1 MVAARAILAAVLICI
16 AATAATVASASPS
29 RVVTQRAAMLSGGG
43 KPLNITP
50 RSLSLGSG
58 RVAYLQFSIPASWN
72 GSTILLRLT
81 AARRSSGISVRRV
94 LATWKRGKATHISPV
109 KALAAVSTGSLAAG
123 SKRSLDL
130 STILKA
136 GHSYTLRLSAPSGAA
151 TFSRIPYLQRST
163 PAAAVPSDPA
173 PSDPAPSDPAPSD
186 PAPIAG
192 STVNIA
198 AAGDISC
205 RPSDAAW
212 NGGLGIDSA
221 CRQSAVSS
229 LVLPTDAAV
238 LTLGDNQYPGGAL
251 ADFQSGFGSSWGAL
265 ASRLRPALGNHEYG
279 TAGAVGYFDYFS
291 SIGVGTGDRTKGYY
305 GTDVGSWRLLSL
317 NSNCTEVSC
326 SAGSVQEQWLRSELA
341 AARLAGKC
349 TLAYWHHPRASS
361 GSHGD
366 NLSVDALW
374 RAFHALGGDVVL
386 AGHDHNYQR
395 FDPLGAD
402 ASPASDG
409 PRSFVVGTGGRSHY
423 SVTTT
428 RAGSAKTITNTF
440 GLLRLGLSS
449 GSYSWQWSG
458 VAGAG
463 SDSGTGSCR

>member
-1 MVAARAILAAVLICI
+1 
-16 AATAATVASASPS
+16 
-29 RVVTQRAAMLSGGG
+29 MLSGGG

-50 RSLSLGSG
+50 RSLGLGSG

-94 LATWKRGKATHISPV
+94 LATWKSGKATHISPV

-123 SKRSLDL
+123 SKRFLNL

-136 GHSYTLRLSAPSGAA
+136 GHSYTLRLSAPSGRA
-151 TFSRIPYLQRST
+151 TLSPVPYLVR
-163 PAAAVPSDPA
+163 
-173 PSDPAPSDPAPSD
+173 
-186 PAPIAG
+186 G

-212 NGGLGIDSA
+212 NGGLGSA
-221 CRQSAVSS
+221 SECRQSAVSS

-238 LTLGDNQYPGGAL
+238 LTLGDNQYPSGAL
-251 ADFQSGFGSSWGAL
+251 ADFQSGFGSSWGTL
-265 ASRLRPALGNHEYG
+265 APRLRPALGNHEYG
-279 TAGAVGYFDYFS
+279 TAGAAGYFDYFA

-317 NSNCTEVSC
+317 NSNCTEASC
-326 SAGSVQEQWLRSELA
+326 SAGSVQEQWLRSELT
-341 AARLAGKC
+341 AARTAGKC

-458 VAGAG
+458 VDGAG

>member
-1 MVAARAILAAVLICI
+1 
-16 AATAATVASASPS
+16 
-29 RVVTQRAAMLSGGG
+29 MLSGGG

-58 RVAYLQFSIPASWN
+58 RVAYLQFSIPASWS

-123 SKRSLDL
+123 SKRFLDL

-136 GHSYTLRLSAPSGAA
+136 GHRYTLRLSAPSGAA
-151 TFSRIPYLQRST
+151 KLSPVPYLVRSS
-163 PAAAVPSDPA
+163 PAAAVPSDPVPSDPA
-173 PSDPAPSDPAPSD
+173 PSDPVPSD

-251 ADFQSGFGSSWGAL
+251 ADFQSGFGSSWG
-265 ASRLRPALGNHEYG
+265 G
-279 TAGAVGYFDYFS
+279 
-291 SIGVGTGDRTKGYY
+291 
-305 GTDVGSWRLLSL
+305 
-317 NSNCTEVSC
+317 
-326 SAGSVQEQWLRSELA
+326 
-341 AARLAGKC
+341 
-349 TLAYWHHPRASS
+349 
-361 GSHGD
+361 
-366 NLSVDALW
+366 
-374 RAFHALGGDVVL
+374 
-386 AGHDHNYQR
+386 
-395 FDPLGAD
+395 
-402 ASPASDG
+402 
-409 PRSFVVGTGGRSHY
+409 
-423 SVTTT
+423 
-428 RAGSAKTITNTF
+428 
-440 GLLRLGLSS
+440 LGLTPSAS
-449 GSYSWQWSG
+449 TRQP
-458 VAGAG
+458 
-463 SDSGTGSCR
+463 

>member
-1 MVAARAILAAVLICI
+1 MVAARATLAAVLICI
-16 AATAATVASASPS
+16 AATAVTAATAASASPS
-29 RVVTQRAAMLSGGG
+29 RVTHRAAMLSGGG

-58 RVAYLQFSIPASWN
+58 RVAYLQFSIPASWSD
-72 GSTILLRLT
+72 STILLRLT

-94 LATWKRGKATHISPV
+94 LAIWKRGKATHISPV

-123 SKRSLDL
+123 SKRFLDL

-136 GHSYTLRLSAPSGAA
+136 GHSYTLRLSAPSGRA
-151 TFSRIPYLQRST
+151 TLSPVPYLVR
-163 PAAAVPSDPA
+163 
-173 PSDPAPSDPAPSD
+173 
-186 PAPIAG
+186 G

-205 RPSDAAW
+205 RPSDPAW

-238 LTLGDNQYPGGAL
+238 LTLGDNQYPSGAL
-251 ADFQSGFGSSWGAL
+251 ADFQSGFGSSWGTL

-291 SIGVGTGDRTKGYY
+291 SIGVGTGDRSKGYY

-326 SAGSVQEQWLRSELA
+326 SAGSEQEQWLRSELT

-361 GSHGD
+361 GAHGD

-449 GSYSWQWSG
+449 ASYSWQWSG
-458 VAGAG
+458 VDGAG

>member
-1 MVAARAILAAVLICI
+1 M
-16 AATAATVASASPS
+16 
-29 RVVTQRAAMLSGGG
+29 
-43 KPLNITP
+43 
-50 RSLSLGSG
+50 
-58 RVAYLQFSIPASWN
+58 
-72 GSTILLRLT
+72 
-81 AARRSSGISVRRV
+81 
-94 LATWKRGKATHISPV
+94 
-109 KALAAVSTGSLAAG
+109 
-123 SKRSLDL
+123 
-130 STILKA
+130 
-136 GHSYTLRLSAPSGAA
+136 
-151 TFSRIPYLQRST
+151 
-163 PAAAVPSDPA
+163 
-173 PSDPAPSDPAPSD
+173 
-186 PAPIAG
+186 
-192 STVNIA
+192 
-198 AAGDISC
+198 
-205 RPSDAAW
+205 
-212 NGGLGIDSA
+212 
-221 CRQSAVSS
+221 
-229 LVLPTDAAV
+229 LPTDAAV
-238 LTLGDNQYPGGAL
+238 LTLGDNQYPSGAL
-251 ADFQSGFGSSWGAL
+251 ADFQSGFGSSWGTL

-291 SIGVGTGDRTKGYY
+291 SIGVGTGDRSKGYY

-326 SAGSVQEQWLRSELA
+326 SAGSVQEQWLRSELT

-402 ASPASDG
+402 ASPGSDG

-423 SVTTT
+423 NVTTSK
-428 RAGSAKTITNTF
+428 AGNAKTITNTF